1 MEVNDTK
8 KDKSNKH
15 LFRNI
20 LLFIIFLIVGV
31 VVGYFGTTKY
41 LEYRE
46 NEQNVDNNNVDNEP
60 VDITE
65 DEQSKE
71 LISLLYDSIEGNP
84 MFYSTQ
90 GVDVS
95 KMDNNTKLSLIYEYL
110 VNNQHG
116 TSENIDAL
124 WYDANTCS
132 YEFQINEITDPYN
145 PSYICS
151 VLRLDKSLFKQ
162 ISKKL
167 YNDES
172 VEVSS
177 EFIPVDG
184 KKCVTDINNENNYL
198 CGNIAKSSDITGSL
212 ESKFTII
219 KVTKDENGT
228 ISIYEK
234 GYLVD
239 KRSNV
244 GDQYDN
250 YYLHSSDSTDYYF
263 ELKSADNLTFKH
275 TFKTND
281 RLNYYYVSSE
291 LVK

>member
-1 MEVNDTK
+1 MGASEIK
-8 KDKSNKH
+8 KEKNNKH

-20 LLFIIFLIVGV
+20 ILFVVFLIAGV
-31 VVGYFGTTKY
+31 AIGYFGTSKY
-41 LEYRE
+41 LEYKE
-46 NEQNVDNNNVDNEP
+46 NEQNVDNNNNDNEP

-71 LISLLYDSIEGNP
+71 LIESLYASVEGNP
-84 MFYSTQ
+84 MYYSTN
-90 GVDVS
+90 GVNIS
-95 KMDNNTKLSLIYEYL
+95 TMDNSTKLALVYDYL
-110 VNNQHG
+110 VTNQQG
-116 TSENIDAL
+116 TSENIDAI
-124 WYDANTCS
+124 WYGASTCN
-132 YEFQINEITDPYN
+132 YDFQINEITDPYN

-151 VLRLDKSLFKQ
+151 VLRLDKSLFTQ
-162 ISKKL
+162 TSKKL

-172 VEVSS
+172 VDVTG
-177 EFIPVDG
+177 EFIPIDG
-184 KKCVTDINNENNYL
+184 KKCVTDVNNENNYL
-198 CGNIAKSSDITGSL
+198 CGNVAKTSDVTGNL
-212 ESKFTII
+212 ESKFTIT